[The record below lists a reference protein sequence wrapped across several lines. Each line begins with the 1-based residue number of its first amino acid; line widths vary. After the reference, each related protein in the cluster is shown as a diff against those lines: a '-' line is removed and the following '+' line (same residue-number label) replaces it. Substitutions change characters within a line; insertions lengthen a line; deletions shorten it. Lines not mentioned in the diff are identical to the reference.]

1 MTADDVTDLKIVGGH
16 RPPLQWKAH
25 NMAKLVIAGEQRDA
39 SDGGTAEIRNP
50 SNGEL
55 VDRVA
60 HATQE
65 DVNRA
70 IDAAEEAFPKWSAVP
85 PAHRAEIL
93 YKAVRLLHEREKELA
108 RLLTQEQGKPL
119 REAVLEIRRFAH
131 TLEHYAGLAKTI
143 RGGYVPA
150 LDDRRYGM
158 IIKKPIGVCGSIV
171 PWNFPVSLLGNKI
184 GPALITGNTVV
195 VKPAATTPLTDIQ
208 VVLVLNEAG
217 LPPGVLN
224 IVPGPAQIVGE
235 TLLQDPRVRK
245 IGFTGATSTGKHV
258 MEVAARN
265 VKRVTLELGGSDPMI
280 VCDDADLDEAAS
292 AASVG
297 RFFNC
302 GQACLAIKRLY
313 LFDKIYDAFLSKLLP
328 KIEKLRVGDGL
339 EQGVIVG
346 PLHTA
351 AQRDEVE
358 GQVADAVGRGA
369 KILAGGKR
377 PSGEPFAKGNFYLP
391 TLLVDVDEKSRVVQ
405 EEVFG
410 PALPVMRVKDLDEAI
425 TKANSSI
432 YGLGSSIWTRD
443 LDTATAAAERI
454 DAGYTWINSPQI
466 IFDELP
472 FGGLKQSGLG
482 KEHGEEA
489 LDYYMETKSVVVARR
504 E

>member
-1 MTADDVTDLKIVGGH
+1 
-16 RPPLQWKAH
+16 
-25 NMAKLVIAGEQRDA
+25 MAKLVIAGEQRDA
-39 SDGGTAEIRNP
+39 SDGGTMEIRNP
-50 SNGEL
+50 ATGEI
-55 VDRVA
+55 VDRVPA
-60 HATQE
+60 ATAA
-65 DVNRA
+65 DVDRA
-70 IDAAEEAFPKWSAVP
+70 IDAADTASKKWAATP
-85 PAHRAEIL
+85 PPQRATIL
-93 YKAVRLLHEREKELA
+93 YKAAHLLEQRKKELA
-108 RLLTQEQGKPL
+108 RLLTEEQGKPL
-119 REAVLEIRRFAH
+119 REAILEIRRFAH

-158 IIKKPIGVCGSIV
+158 ILKKPIGVCGAIV

-184 GPALITGNTVV
+184 GPALVTGNTVV
-195 VKPAATTPLTDIQ
+195 VKPAGTTPLTDIQ
-208 VVLVLNEAG
+208 AVLILNEAG

-224 IVPGPAQIVGE
+224 IVPGPARVVGE
-235 TLLQDPRVRK
+235 SLLKDPRVRK
-245 IGFTGATSTGKHV
+245 IGFTGATATGKHV
-258 MEVAARN
+258 MEVAAEN

-280 VCDDADLDEAAS
+280 VCDDANLDEAVS

-313 LFDKIYDAFLSKLLP
+313 LFDKIYDEFVAKLAA
-328 KIEKLRVGDGL
+328 KVEKLRVGNGM

-358 GQVADAVGRGA
+358 GQVRDAVERGA
-369 KILAGGKR
+369 RILTGGKR
-377 PSGEPFAKGNFYLP
+377 PSGDSYAKGHFYLP
-391 TLLVDVDEKSRVVQ
+391 TLLVDVNEDSKIVR

-410 PALPVMRVKDLDEAI
+410 PALPIVRVTDLDEAI
-425 TKANSSI
+425 QKANDSI
-432 YGLGSSIWTRD
+432 YGLGSSVWTRD
-443 LDTATAAAERI
+443 LHRATEAAERLES
-454 DAGYTWINSPQI
+454 GYTWINSPQI

-472 FGGLKQSGLG
+472 FGGVKQSGLG

-489 LDYYMETKSVVVARR
+489 LDYYMETKSVVVARG

>member
-1 MTADDVTDLKIVGGH
+1 
-16 RPPLQWKAH
+16 
-25 NMAKLVIAGEQRDA
+25 MAKMIIAGEHRDA
-39 SDGGTAEIRNP
+39 SDGGTTEIRNP
-50 SNGEL
+50 ATGEI

-60 HATQE
+60 AGTQE
-65 DVNRA
+65 DVDRA
-70 IDAAEEAFPKWSAVP
+70 IDAAEAAFKKWSAVP
-85 PAHRAEIL
+85 PPKRAEIL
-93 YKAVRLLHEREKELA
+93 FTAAHILKDREKELA
-108 RLLTQEQGKPL
+108 RLLTLEQGKPL
-119 REAVLEIRRFAH
+119 REAILEIRRFTH

-195 VKPAATTPLTDIQ
+195 VKPAGSTPLTDIQ
-208 VVLVLNEAG
+208 VVQILHEAG

-224 IVPGPAQIVGE
+224 IVPGPGRIVGE
-235 TLLQDPRVRK
+235 SLLTDPRVRK

-258 MEVAARN
+258 MEIAAQN
-265 VKRVTLELGGSDPMI
+265 VKRITLELGGSDPMI
-280 VCDDADLDEAAS
+280 VCDDADIEEAVS

-313 LFDKIYDAFLSKLLP
+313 LFDKIYDEFVSRLMGKV
-328 KIEKLRVGDGL
+328 EKLRVGNGL
-339 EQGVIVG
+339 EQGIIVG

-351 AQRDEVE
+351 AQRAEVE
-358 GQVADAVGRGA
+358 EQVNDAAKRGA
-369 KILAGGKR
+369 RVLAGGQR
-377 PSGEPFAKGNFYLP
+377 PSGDGFAKGYFYLP
-391 TLLVDVDEKSRVVQ
+391 TILVDVDEKSRVVQ

-410 PALPVMRVKDLDEAI
+410 PALPVMRVRDLDEALE
-425 TKANSSI
+425 KANNSV

-443 LDTATAAAERI
+443 LDKAMQAAEGLE
-454 DAGYTWINSPQI
+454 AGYTWINSPQI

-482 KEHGEEA
+482 KEHGSEA
-489 LDYYMETKSVVVARR
+489 LDYYMETKSVVVAR
-504 E
+504 ELKG